1 MAVSAQGALAGLP
14 GGRPGHSTE
23 MVMMRQTEVL
33 IPPPPAQSQAAPAN
47 GRGGPKHP

>member
-1 MAVSAQGALAGLP
+1 
-14 GGRPGHSTE
+14 